1 MNFAEIRRTLETAS
15 PLPEEELRAAL
26 AHTDELL
33 PLVVA
38 LIDKLKAG
46 VYLLP
51 DQQWLLVYGIHVLAA
66 ARKTAFWPAWR
77 DLLRLPDAV
86 ATLFGENAVPVI
98 AAVTL
103 SLAGDDADEI
113 FALLDTGPE
122 GEPGAAGFQVLA
134 RMTWD
139 GRIPLARSRAFL
151 EYFEQEE
158 CAAPDD
164 SVWVG
169 WVDAVVLLGLTE
181 LAPAIA
187 RVLAKPVFDD
197 LDPADRTETLAM
209 LAAAA
214 GDFADGDRFLAEG
227 IAPFAD
233 PVEGLAWLRAS
244 TILETP
250 ASAPD
255 ADEVPD
261 PAAAIRLSGDEEIWL
276 SGFLDSEQVPATTMN
291 LEALDGFFSAL
302 AAGPAPIPAAEYL
315 PLIWGS
321 AAAGRKPA
329 YADAAQQNYVENL
342 LDRYRETIARRVAEN
357 VAVEPFLFD
366 DERGDELARD
376 WGSGF
381 MLGVE
386 MRPRAWA
393 PLTRHRSAGRLLGA
407 MTALYDDDPE
417 DGLTPDLRRK
427 LVESLPEI
435 VLDIAN
441 FWRDPSHGLA
451 QPIRTE
457 KIGRNDPCPCGS
469 GKKYKKCCGA
479 GGAAA

>member
-276 SGFLDSEQVPATTMN
+276 SGFLDSEQAPATTMN

-329 YADAAQQNYVENL
+329 YADAAQQTYVERCRRAL
-342 LDRYRETIARRVAEN
+342 PLRRRARRRAR
-357 VAVEPFLFD
+357 ARLGQRLHAG
-366 DERGDELARD
+366 RGDAPARLGAADAAPQRRPAARRDDRALRRRSRRRADPRSPPQAGREPAGDRPRHRQFLARP
-376 WGSGF
+376 
-381 MLGVE
+381 E
-386 MRPRAWA
+386 PRPGAA
-393 PLTRHRSAGRLLGA
+393 DPHR
-407 MTALYDDDPE
+407 E
-417 DGLTPDLRRK
+417 DRPQR
-427 LVESLPEI
+427 SLPVRLGQEI
-435 VLDIAN
+435 QEML
-441 FWRDPSHGLA
+441 RG
-451 QPIRTE
+451 
-457 KIGRNDPCPCGS
+457 GRS
-469 GKKYKKCCGA
+469 RSVRS
-479 GGAAA
+479 